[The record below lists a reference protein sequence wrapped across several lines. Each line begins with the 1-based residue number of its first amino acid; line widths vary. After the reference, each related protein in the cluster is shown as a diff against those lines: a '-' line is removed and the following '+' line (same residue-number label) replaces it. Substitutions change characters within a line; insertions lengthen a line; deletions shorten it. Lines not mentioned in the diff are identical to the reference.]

1 MSAQGA
7 ATQLFSVFSGDDSA
21 ELLVKSISLLEHI
34 LAECCKPRLSL
45 LRLNLGI
52 GLVFQLII
60 KIDSLADHFCE
71 FLGTLVRVEG
81 DEERAIIYEITDD
94 VLNVFLEI
102 S

>member
-1 MSAQGA
+1 MCRHRV
-7 ATQLFSVFSGDDSA
+7 QLFSVFSGDDSA
-21 ELLVKSISLLEHI
+21 ELLVESISLLEHI